1 MAQTYK
7 RLGALDTGTGGVATA
22 ETLYTCPAATSA
34 VVSTISICNRDSAA
48 ATYRVG
54 ISTTTS
60 YEDSGYL
67 VYGASVPPNDTVFL
81 TLGIPLDATNKY
93 LLVSG
98 STGTLS
104 ISAFGVENT

>member
-7 RLGALDTGTGGVATA
+7 RLGALDTGASGIATP

-34 VVSTISICNRDSAA
+34 VISTISVCNRDSAA
-48 ATYRVG
+48 ATYRVC

-60 YEDSGYL
+60 FEDSGYI
-67 VYGASVPPNDTVFL
+67 VYSASVPGNDSIFL
-81 TLGIPLDATNKY
+81 TLGITLDATNKY

-98 STGTLS
+98 STSTLS
-104 ISAFGVENT
+104 ITASGVENS

>member
-7 RLGALDTGTGGVATA
+7 RLGALDLGGTIGTA

-34 VVSTISICNRDSAA
+34 VVSTIAIVNRDSAA
-48 ATYRVG
+48 ATYRLAV
-54 ISTTTS
+54 STTTS

-67 VYGASVPPNDTVFL
+67 VYGATVPANDTIFL
-81 TLGIPLDATNKY
+81 TLGVTLDATNKY

-98 STGTLS
+98 SATTLS
-104 ISAFGVENT
+104 VSVFGVENS

>member
-1 MAQTYK
+1 MQTYK
-7 RLGALDTGTGGVATA
+7 RLGALDTGTGGVAVA

-48 ATYRVG
+48 ATYRVAV
-54 ISTTTS
+54 STTTS
-60 YEDSGYL
+60 FEDNGYL
-67 VYGASVPPNDTVFL
+67 VFGASVPANDTIFL
-81 TLGIPLDATNKY
+81 TLDAVNKY

-104 ISAFGVENT
+104 VSAFGVENS